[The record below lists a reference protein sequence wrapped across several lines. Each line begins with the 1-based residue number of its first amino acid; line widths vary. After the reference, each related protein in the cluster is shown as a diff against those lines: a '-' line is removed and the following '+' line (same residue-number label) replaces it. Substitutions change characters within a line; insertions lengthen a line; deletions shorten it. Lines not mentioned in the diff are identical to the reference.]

1 MTSIKY
7 KDLLLTLL
15 FILSFFFTY
24 AFEGISFEKD
34 EANSYIGKVVS
45 VLKDPTKKLTFEE
58 VSSQPKLFKYTG
70 EEVINLGIEDVNNWL
85 RFDLKNLSD
94 EEKLVVNLSHTNI
107 DEVVFYTL
115 RNGIVDSTSITY
127 SSEVKRRT
135 YPHQYFLFE
144 LPLKKGEEVT
154 CFFKLRSNTQLM
166 APISIHTTKGV
177 LNTLLQTDIFSA
189 MYIGLM
195 LAMILYNIFL
205 YFSTKEPHYYVYVNY
220 IFWVTVAQCIIFG
233 IFEPFV
239 SVHNVWFSSRILTF
253 SGAMSGI
260 AAILF
265 VKSFLHTAK
274 DSPKL
279 NKLLNVF
286 LVSYL
291 IVIGLLIAGMLI
303 PAYKMVN
310 MVAGGGSIIV
320 LIVAFKL
327 SSQKYQQTKYFLIAW
342 CIFLVSVLVYVFKD
356 YNILRY
362 NFFTIRSVQ
371 IGSVIEAI
379 LLSFALGDKINI
391 YRKEKEESQSRELT
405 TSLENERLI
414 REQNVVLE
422 QKVEER
428 TSELIETNESLQAT
442 LTHLRETQ
450 SQLVEAEKMA
460 SLGQLTAGVAHEI
473 NNPINFVTSNVAPLK
488 RDINM
493 IWDTLEEV
501 EHLAFN
507 EELSLNEKKSR
518 IQTYKEEIDIEYL
531 KTEVDFLLKGMSD
544 GANRTAEIVKSLRIF
559 SRVDEDTLKFADI
572 NEGLESTMV
581 ILNSLIQQGIEVN
594 KNYGD
599 LPLIECYAGKLN
611 QVFLNVLTN
620 AIYAINKKFVNKP
633 GGVLKLNTGI
643 EEDQSFIFI
652 SIEDNGIGIPANI
665 REKIF
670 EPFFTTKD
678 VGEGTG
684 LGMSIAYNTIAKHNG
699 KIVVDSVIGEGTIFK
714 LIIPI
719 RQII

>member
-1 MTSIKY
+1 MNQK
-7 KDLLLTLL
+7 KLLLTLL
-15 FILSFFFTY
+15 LFISFLCTY
-24 AFEGISFEKD
+24 AFDGVPFVKD
-34 EANSYIGKVVS
+34 KSNSYIGKSVS
-45 VLKDPTKKLTFEE
+45 IFKDQTKQLTFED
-58 VSSQPKLFKYTG
+58 VHQQSNLFKPSID
-70 EEVINLGIEDVNNWL
+70 EVLNLGIDDVNNWI
-85 RFDLKNLSD
+85 RFEIRNLS
-94 EEKLVVNLSHTNI
+94 EKDKLIVNLSHANI

-115 RNGIVDSTSITY
+115 RNGVVDSTSLNY
-127 SSEVKRRT
+127 GSDVKDRA
-135 YPHQYFLFE
+135 YPHQFFLFE
-144 LPLKKGEEVT
+144 IPLKKGEEVT

-166 APISIHTTKGV
+166 APISIHTEKGV
-177 LNTLLQTDIFSA
+177 METLLETDIFSA
-189 MYIGLM
+189 IYIGLM

-205 YFSTKEPHYYVYVNY
+205 YFSTRESHYYVYVNY
-220 IFWVTVAQCIIFG
+220 IFWVTVAQCIILG
-233 IFEPFV
+233 IFEPFFTIH
-239 SVHNVWFSSRILTF
+239 SVWLSSRLLTF

-260 AAILF
+260 AAIFF
-265 VKSFLHTAK
+265 VKSFLQTAK
-274 DSPKL
+274 DAPKL
-279 NKLLNVF
+279 DKLLNIF
-286 LVSYL
+286 LISYF
-291 IVIGLLIAGMLI
+291 IIIGFLAAGILI

-310 MVAGGGSIIV
+310 IVAGGGSIIV

-327 SSQKYQQTKYFLIAW
+327 SGQKYKQTKYFLFAW
-342 CIFLVSVLVYVFKD
+342 CVFLVSVVVYVLKD
-356 YNILRY
+356 YNILKY
-362 NFFTIRSVQ
+362 NFFTVRSVQ

-391 YRKEKEESQSRELT
+391 YRKEKEESQTRELAT
-405 TSLENERLI
+405 LLENERLI

-428 TSELIETNESLQAT
+428 TSELTESNESLQAT
-442 LTHLRETQ
+442 LKNLKEAQ

-473 NNPINFVTSNVAPLK
+473 NNPINFVTSSVAPLK

-493 IWDTLEEV
+493 IWETLDEV
-501 EHLAFN
+501 ESVALN
-507 EELSLNEKKSR
+507 DELTLSEKQSR
-518 IQTYKEEIDIEYL
+518 IITYKEEIDLEYL
-531 KTEVDFLLKGMSD
+531 RTEVDFLLKGMSE

-581 ILNSLIQQGIEVN
+581 ILNSLIQQGIEVD
-594 KNYGD
+594 KNYGK
-599 LPLIECYAGKLN
+599 LPAIECYAGKLN

-620 AIYAINKKFVNKP
+620 AIYAINKKFQDNP
-633 GGVLKLNTGI
+633 GGILSLKTGI
-643 EEDQSFIFI
+643 TEDELFMYVSVA
-652 SIEDNGIGIPANI
+652 DNGIGIPPEI
-665 REKIF
+665 KEKIF

-699 KIVVDSVIGEGTIFK
+699 KIVVDSVVGEGTVFK